1 MVQSIDATKG
11 LGPLASCG
19 RKEPLKVS
27 AFADLTPGIINEG
40 KVVLGKVI
48 CSVHS
53 EDTVP
58 L

>member
-1 MVQSIDATKG
+1 MVQSIDSKS
-11 LGPLASCG
+11 LGPLSTPS
-19 RKEPLKVS
+19 RKEPLKEVT
-27 AFADLTPGIINEG
+27 FGNLTTGINEG

-53 EDTVP
+53 DESVP